1 MLNIMEQV
9 NGGNFYNCMPIG
21 NDTDAFIK
29 EAEWM
34 KELAGDGH
42 KLLNKIASPGFK
54 KGNIEFSKTI
64 KDALFK
70 SWRDQIKW

>member
-34 KELAGDGH
+34 NELAEQGQ

-54 KGNIEFSKTI
+54 KGNIQLTQEI
-64 KDALFK
+64 KDSFFK
-70 SWRDQIKW
+70 NWSKK